1 MHCGIIVYG
10 SGAAY
15 ILGAGAGHDQIG
27 FAYVPGNGVYG
38 YYHGMHV
45 HTYKRTAYIHTGG
58 GFAAKILYHNV
69 IVKAGD
75 SLHGKRTSCV
85 QLGLYPYLLKVELF
99 HTLPLYHQAA
109 VQMLAA
115 LYRKVQPLCLYLGQ
129 HGVHYRFRG
138 FNGGAGA
145 YALAHYL
152 AGGAAYYQY
161 IAPF

>member
-1 MHCGIIVYG
+1 M
-10 SGAAY
+10 
-15 ILGAGAGHDQIG
+15 
-27 FAYVPGNGVYG
+27 
-38 YYHGMHV
+38 
-45 HTYKRTAYIHTGG
+45 
-58 GFAAKILYHNV
+58 
-69 IVKAGD
+69 
-75 SLHGKRTSCV
+75 

>member
-58 GFAAKILYHNV
+58 GFAAKLLYHNV

-75 SLHGKRTSCV
+75 SLH
-85 QLGLYPYLLKVELF
+85 
-99 HTLPLYHQAA
+99 
-109 VQMLAA
+109 
-115 LYRKVQPLCLYLGQ
+115 
-129 HGVHYRFRG
+129 
-138 FNGGAGA
+138 
-145 YALAHYL
+145 
-152 AGGAAYYQY
+152 
-161 IAPF
+161 